1 MERSLDSLAGM
12 AKSAFGAGTSAAM
25 RQATSPKTILEY
37 IINFFTCGGI
47 RRRNETQY
55 QELIETM
62 AETLKS
68 TMPDRGAPLPENIIL
83 DDMDGVVSNLIFLV
97 RITKLDK
104 LLYESVKATILRQ
117 EKFRLPLLKKYAE
130 LYYSDANFLSLRI
143 L

>member
-62 AETLKS
+62 AETLKVQCLTEVLRCQKTS
-68 TMPDRGAPLPENIIL
+68 SWMIW
-83 DDMDGVVSNLIFLV
+83 MGVVSNLIFLV

-117 EKFRLPLLKKYAE
+117 EKFRLSLLKKYVE

>member
-68 TMPDRGAPLPENIIL
+68 TMPDRGQKTSSWMIW
-83 DDMDGVVSNLIFLV
+83 MGVVSNLIFLV

-117 EKFRLPLLKKYAE
+117 EKFRLSLLKKYVE

>member
-62 AETLKS
+62 AETW
-68 TMPDRGAPLPENIIL
+68 M
-83 DDMDGVVSNLIFLV
+83 GVVSNLIFLV

-117 EKFRLPLLKKYAE
+117 EKFRLSLLKKYVE